1 MSNLNHLKTL
11 LTLKLTIM
19 LELTQEVIMK
29 ISEFSKTTGL
39 STQTVRYYESIGLLI
54 PERLDNKYRIYS
66 DQDVSDSIIISAL
79 KTSGMSLEDI
89 TIVMN
94 LKRKE
99 ISSFCKAETVD
110 FIKKYQSS
118 IDSKILLLNKVKSI
132 FTIILQ
138 SIQDTT
144 DYDEDS
150 LIKLI
155 ESLSSQEGL

>member
-1 MSNLNHLKTL
+1 
-11 LTLKLTIM
+11 
-19 LELTQEVIMK
+19 MK

-39 STQTVRYYESIGLLI
+39 SAQTVRYYESIGLLI

-99 ISSFCKAETVD
+99 VSSFCKEETVD
-110 FIKKYQSS
+110 FIRKYQSS

-132 FTIILQ
+132 FTIIMQ